1 MRERRGDGVGAD
13 LCRHDLGNA
22 FRVIVDSLVGGS
34 KQIFRDGGALR
45 PLCLLDGEVTA
56 TGAILATSAAANS

>member
-1 MRERRGDGVGAD
+1 LIRWW
-13 LCRHDLGNA
+13 
-22 FRVIVDSLVGGS
+22 GGG

-45 PLCLLDGEVTA
+45 PWSHLDAEVTA

>member
-1 MRERRGDGVGAD
+1 LIRWW
-13 LCRHDLGNA
+13 
-22 FRVIVDSLVGGS
+22 GGS

-56 TGAILATSAAANS
+56 TGAILATSAAAKQLTWG